1 MPGDGMPGGGMP
13 FGYDALAGL
22 GVTGVGGA
30 AQRFYH
36 QAK

>member
-1 MPGDGMPGGGMP
+1 MP

-30 AQRFYH
+30 AQGFYH